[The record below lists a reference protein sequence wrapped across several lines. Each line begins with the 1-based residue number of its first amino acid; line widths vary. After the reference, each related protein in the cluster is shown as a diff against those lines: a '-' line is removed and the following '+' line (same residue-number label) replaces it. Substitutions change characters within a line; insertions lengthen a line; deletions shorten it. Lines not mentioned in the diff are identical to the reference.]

1 MKIKRYFA
9 ADMRQAIRLVR
20 EAQGPDAVILSN
32 RQVEGG
38 VEVVAAVD
46 YDEDQ
51 CWQQAAPEP
60 ADEVPRAGA
69 APRSEAP
76 ARPEAPPRNEGTRD
90 GAPRSEAPR
99 APGPEW
105 SQDPSIRALREEVV
119 AMREMLQH
127 QLSSIA
133 WGEVGR
139 RRPTRATLLR
149 RLLQMDLSAEL
160 ARTLVVEAGDDEE
173 LNTQWRRAMG
183 HLARRLPVVDH
194 DPLEQGGI
202 FALVGP
208 TGVGKTTTIAKL
220 AARFALGHGPEEVG
234 LITTD
239 TFRVGAA
246 EQLRTYGRIMG
257 APVRVARD
265 GQELGRAL
273 EDLYSRRL
281 VLIDTAGMGQRDSR
295 LPEQLRRV
303 GGELPMVQTLL
314 VLAANTP
321 LRGLDETIRAFQS
334 AEAEACVLTKL
345 DETTSLGHALSA
357 VVGHHLPV
365 AYLSDGQR
373 VPEDIQPARARDLV
387 TRAMA
392 HLKHGGPPPGDESTE
407 LAYGGMAAN
416 GLL

>member
-32 RQVEGG
+32 RRVDGG

-46 YDEDQ
+46 YDEAQ
-51 CWQQAAPEP
+51 CWQQSAPDPVPAA
-60 ADEVPRAGA
+60 
-69 APRSEAP
+69 RSDAYAEARPPGP
-76 ARPEAPPRNEGTRD
+76 AREDGERAP
-90 GAPRSEAPR
+90 
-99 APGPEW
+99 APGPQW
-105 SQDPSIRALREEVV
+105 SQDPSIRALREEVE

-127 QLSSIA
+127 QLASIA

-139 RRPTRATLLR
+139 RRPARASLLR

-160 ARTLVVEAGDDEE
+160 ARTLVVEAGDEGE
-173 LNTQWRRAMG
+173 LNAQWRRAMG
-183 HLARRLPVVDH
+183 HLVRRLPVVDH

-220 AARFALGHGPEEVG
+220 AARFALGHGPEEIG
-234 LITTD
+234 LVTAD
-239 TFRVGAA
+239 TYRVGAA

-257 APVRVARD
+257 VPVRVARD
-265 GQELGRAL
+265 PGELGRAL
-273 EDLYSRRL
+273 EDLYGRRL
-281 VLIDTAGMGQRDSR
+281 VLIDTAGMGQRDNR
-295 LPEQLRRV
+295 LPAQLRQV
-303 GGELPMVQTLL
+303 GSELPMVQTLL

-321 LRGLDETIRAFQS
+321 LRVLDESIRAFRS

-345 DETTSLGHALSA
+345 DEASSLGHALSA

-392 HLKHGGPPPGDESTE
+392 HLKQGGPPPGDESAE
-407 LAYGGMAAN
+407 LAYGGMAAH